1 MIILPVERKTW
12 RARIVLSV
20 LYLLLTLGA
29 ITMVWPFLMMISG
42 SVAGRFDYHRYSPV
56 VRALWNEDDRFMR
69 ILASFHAR
77 FPNDV
82 FPEAPAQWGSWSAL
96 AEKEVDIS
104 TFTRPWIDGMRI
116 ESTASAWRTMAK
128 DFSEFNRSYDVRN
141 SVCDFDERDVAPYVR
156 AVFEE
161 KTGHQGPEVALEE
174 LNRTWE
180 IRYNSFYNIRMRA
193 QQRVPLHYPDWD
205 WPTDP
210 KTELWHTFKAHYREI
225 ATDTYPYPRT
235 RPYCIAPLWQKWR
248 ARQGLTPARFPGE
261 TTDPQWQTF
270 VTTAYPKRL
279 LRIQCTAEANSL
291 WQAYLLKTCKTPEN
305 YARLTGLPAPQTL
318 TEIPLKAYDNSTLWR
333 NFLATLPF
341 NLIKVTS
348 PEAEWQTFL
357 KTRYGSLDV
366 LNATYRDRMGAN
378 FTATDWRDIPMP
390 LAQAFAVTY
399 ANANVALLWKDMTA
413 NYRTV
418 SDVLFLR
425 GQAWWNTIVL
435 VVLTILATLTVN
447 PLAAYA
453 LSRFKLRHTEGILL
467 FLLATMAFPAAVTA
481 IPGFLLIRE
490 LGLLNTFAALVLP
503 TVANGLSIFI
513 LKGFFDALPRELY
526 EAATIDGASE
536 WQIFR
541 HITLPM
547 TTPILAVNALNAFVA
562 AYNSWEWALLVCQR
576 QSHWTL
582 SVWLYQMSRQFGG
595 TPWVVMAGFVL
606 VSIPTALVFLLC
618 QRVILRGI
626 VLPSMK

>member
-20 LYLLLTLGA
+20 LYLFLTLGA

-56 VRALWNEDDRFMR
+56 VRALWDEDDRFMR
-69 ILASFHAR
+69 VLASFHAR

-82 FPEAPAQWGSWSAL
+82 FPDAPANWGSWSAL
-96 AEKEVDIS
+96 AEKQVNV
-104 TFTRPWIDGMRI
+104 TAFTRPWIEGMKHPA
-116 ESTASAWRTMAK
+116 TATAWQQMAK
-128 DFSEFNRSYDVRN
+128 DFSDFNRNYDIRN
-141 SVCDFDERDVAPYVR
+141 SICDFDERDVAPYVR
-156 AVFEE
+156 NFFEE
-161 KTGHQGPEVALEE
+161 KTNHQGPEVALAE

-210 KTELWHTFKAHYREI
+210 KTELWHAFKAHYRELDP
-225 ATDTYPYPRT
+225 ALRPYPRT
-235 RPYCIAPLWQKWR
+235 RPYCITPLWQKWR
-248 ARQGLTPARFPGE
+248 ARNQLPPALFPGDSA
-261 TTDPQWQTF
+261 DPHWQSF

-279 LRIQCTAEANSL
+279 LRIRCTETTTHL
-291 WQAYLLKTCKTPEN
+291 WHEYLFKTCKTPEN
-305 YARLTGLPAPQTL
+305 YAQLTGKPAPKAL
-318 TEIPLKAYDNSTLWR
+318 TDVPLHAYENSTLWR
-333 NFLATLPF
+333 NFIAHLPF
-341 NLIKVTS
+341 SALETTS
-348 PEAEWQTFL
+348 PEAEWQAFL
-357 KTRYGSLDV
+357 QARYGSLEA
-366 LNATYRDRMGAN
+366 LNAVYKDREGRA
-378 FTATDWRDIPMP
+378 FTATDWREVPMP
-390 LAQAFAVTY
+390 LAQAFAVTF
-399 ANANVALLWKDMTA
+399 ANSGKSLLWQDMTS

-418 SDVLFLR
+418 SDILFLR

-435 VVLTILATLTVN
+435 VVLTILTTLTVN

-453 LSRFKLRHTEGILL
+453 LSRFRLRHTEGILL
-467 FLLATMAFPAAVTA
+467 FLLATMAFPTAVTA

-547 TTPILAVNALNAFVA
+547 TTPILAVNALNAFIS

>member
-1 MIILPVERKTW
+1 MIL
-12 RARIVLSV
+12 AV

-29 ITMVWPFLMMISG
+29 VTMVWPFMMMISG
-42 SVAGRFDYHRYSPV
+42 SIAGRFDYHRYSPV
-56 VRALWNEDDRFMR
+56 VRALWNEQDRFMR
-69 ILASFHAR
+69 VLASFHAR
-77 FPNDV
+77 FPGEA
-82 FPEAPAQWGSWSAL
+82 FPEAPAAWGSWSAI
-96 AEKEVDIS
+96 AEDVAQIDRFA
-104 TFTRPWIDGMRI
+104 TPWIEGMKHP
-116 ESTASAWRTMAK
+116 ETAAAWRQMAA
-128 DFSEFNRSYDVRN
+128 DFATFNRTYDVKN
-141 SVCDFDERDVAPYVR
+141 SVCDFDERDIAPYVR
-156 AVFEE
+156 RVFEE
-161 KTGHQGPEVALEE
+161 KTGFRGAEVALEA

-210 KTELWHTFKAHYREI
+210 KTELWHDFKAQYREQS
-225 ATDTYPYPRT
+225 PESVFYPRT
-235 RPYCIAPLWQKWR
+235 RPYCIAPLWRKWC
-248 ARQGLTPARFPGE
+248 ARNGAEPSLFPGDAA
-261 TTDPQWQTF
+261 DPLWQKF

-279 LRIQCTAEANSL
+279 LRVKLSPQNEAL
-291 WQAYLLKTCKTPEN
+291 WSEYLIKTCKTPEN
-305 YARLTGLPAPQTL
+305 YARLTGLPPPETL
-318 TEIPLKAYDNSTLWR
+318 DAVPLKRYENSTLWR
-333 NFLATLPF
+333 NFVATLPF
-341 NLIKVTS
+341 DALETTS
-348 PEAEWQTFL
+348 PEAEWQAFL
-357 KTRYGSLDV
+357 KARYGAPEG
-366 LNATYRDRMGAN
+366 LNAVYKDKAGHPFAV
-378 FTATDWRDIPMP
+378 TDWREVPLP

-399 ANANVALLWKDMTA
+399 ANCGGELLWKDMTA

-418 SDVLFLR
+418 YDVLFLR
-425 GQAWWNTIVL
+425 GQAWWNTVVL
-435 VVLTILATLTVN
+435 VVLTIVATLTVN

-453 LSRFKLRHTEGILL
+453 LSRFRLRHTEALLL

-513 LKGFFDALPRELY
+513 LKGFFDALPCELY

-606 VSIPTALVFLLC
+606 VSIPTAIVFLLC

>member
-12 RARIVLSV
+12 RARMILAV

-29 ITMVWPFLMMISG
+29 VTMVWPFMMMISG
-42 SVAGRFDYHRYSPV
+42 SIAGRFDYHRYSPV
-56 VRALWNEDDRFMR
+56 VRALWNEQDRFMR
-69 ILASFHAR
+69 VLASFHAR
-77 FPNDV
+77 FPGEA
-82 FPEAPAQWGSWSAL
+82 FPEAPAAWGSWSAI
-96 AEKEVDIS
+96 AEDVAQIDRFA
-104 TFTRPWIDGMRI
+104 TPWIEGMKHP
-116 ESTASAWRTMAK
+116 ETAAAWRRMAA
-128 DFSEFNRSYDVRN
+128 DFATFNRTYDVKN
-141 SVCDFDERDVAPYVR
+141 SVCDFDERDIAPYVR
-156 AVFEE
+156 RVFEE
-161 KTGHQGPEVALEE
+161 KTGFRGAEVALEA

-210 KTELWHTFKAHYREI
+210 KTELWHDFKAQYREQS
-225 ATDTYPYPRT
+225 PESVFYPRT
-235 RPYCIAPLWQKWR
+235 RPYCIAPLWRKWC
-248 ARQGLTPARFPGE
+248 ARNGAEPSLFPGDAA
-261 TTDPQWQTF
+261 DPLWQKF

-279 LRIQCTAEANSL
+279 LRVKLSPQNEAL
-291 WQAYLLKTCKTPEN
+291 WSEYLIKTCKTPEN
-305 YARLTGLPAPQTL
+305 YARLTGLPPPETL
-318 TEIPLKAYDNSTLWR
+318 DAVPLKRYENSTLWR
-333 NFLATLPF
+333 NFVATLPF
-341 NLIKVTS
+341 DALETTS
-348 PEAEWQTFL
+348 PEAEWQAFL
-357 KTRYGSLDV
+357 KARYGAPEG
-366 LNATYRDRMGAN
+366 LNAVYRDKAGHPFAV
-378 FTATDWRDIPMP
+378 TDWREVPLP

-399 ANANVALLWKDMTA
+399 ANCGGELLWKDMTA

-418 SDVLFLR
+418 CDVLFLR
-425 GQAWWNTIVL
+425 GQAWWNTVVL
-435 VVLTILATLTVN
+435 VVLTIVATLTVN

-453 LSRFKLRHTEGILL
+453 LSRFRLRHTEAVLL

-606 VSIPTALVFLLC
+606 VSIPTAIVFLLC

>member
-12 RARIVLSV
+12 RARFVLAV

-29 ITMVWPFLMMISG
+29 VTMVWPFMMMLSG
-42 SVAGRFDYHRYSPV
+42 SIAGRFDYHRYSPV
-56 VRALWNEDDRFMR
+56 LRALWDKNDRFMR
-69 ILASFHAR
+69 LLASYHNR
-77 FPNDV
+77 FPGDL
-82 FPEAPAQWGSWSAL
+82 FPDAPTHWGSWSAI
-96 AEKEVDIS
+96 AEDPAQCE
-104 TFTRPWIDGMRI
+104 TFAAPWIEGMSQSDI
-116 ESTASAWRTMAK
+116 AASWRQMAQ
-128 DFSEFNRSYDVRN
+128 DFATFNRTYDVRN
-141 SVCDFDERDVAPYVR
+141 SVCDFDERDVAPYVQR
-156 AVFEE
+156 VFEE
-161 KTGHQGPEVALEE
+161 KTGHQGAEVALAA
-174 LNRTWE
+174 LNQTWE
-180 IRYNSFYNIRMRA
+180 IRYNSFYSIRMRA

-205 WPTDP
+205 WSTDP
-210 KTELWHTFKAHYREI
+210 KTELWHTFKAHYREV
-225 ATDTYPYPRT
+225 DPLRQPYPRT
-235 RPYCIAPLWQKWR
+235 RPYCIAPLWQKWC
-248 ARQGLTPARFPGE
+248 ARQGIEPTLFPADATNPA
-261 TTDPQWQTF
+261 WQTF
-270 VTTAYPKRL
+270 VKTAYPKRL
-279 LRIQCTAEANSL
+279 LRVKCTPEVAQL
-291 WQAYLLKTCKTPEN
+291 WREYLVKTCKTPEH
-305 YARLTGLPAPQTL
+305 YARLTGAPAPVSL
-318 TEIPLKAYDNSTLWR
+318 EEIPLKAYENSVLWR
-333 NFLATLPF
+333 NFVGMLPF
-341 NLIKVTS
+341 DCLETTS
-348 PEAEWQTFL
+348 PEAAWQAFL
-357 KTRYGSLDV
+357 KTRYGTLEA
-366 LNATYRDRMGAN
+366 LNQVYKDKYGKA
-378 FTATDWRDIPMP
+378 FCATDWREVAMP
-390 LAQAFAVTY
+390 FAQAFAVTY
-399 ANANVALLWKDMTA
+399 AECGWELFWKDITA

-418 SDVLFLR
+418 CDVLFLR

-453 LSRFKLRHTEGILL
+453 LSRFRLRHTEGILL

>member
-12 RARIVLSV
+12 RARIVLSI
-20 LYLLLTLGA
+20 LYLFLTLGA

-42 SVAGRFDYHRYSPV
+42 SITGRFDYHRYAPV
-56 VRALWNEDDRFMR
+56 VRAIWDEPDRFMR
-69 ILASFHAR
+69 VLASYHAR
-77 FPNDV
+77 FPNAI
-82 FPEAPAQWGSWSAL
+82 FPDAPAHWGSWSAI
-96 AEKEVDIS
+96 AEDRQQVVAFA
-104 TFTRPWIDGMRI
+104 TPWIEGMHQPQ
-116 ESTASAWRTMAK
+116 TATAWRQMAK
-128 DFSEFNRSYDVRN
+128 DFADFNRSYDVRN

-156 AVFEE
+156 AAFEAQ
-161 KTGHQGPEVALEE
+161 TGNQGPEVALAE

-180 IRYNSFYNIRMRA
+180 IRYNSFYSIRMRA

-205 WPTDP
+205 WSEDP
-210 KTELWHTFKAHYREI
+210 KTLLWHEFKAHYREL
-225 ATDTYPYPRT
+225 DPERQPYPRT

-248 ARQGLTPARFPGE
+248 AKQGLETTRFPG
-261 TTDPQWQTF
+261 DPADLHWQTF
-270 VTTAYPKRL
+270 VTRAYPKRL
-279 LRIQCTAEANSL
+279 ITVRCTPQRQQQWIDFL
-291 WQAYLLKTCKTPEN
+291 VRTCKTPAH
-305 YARLTGLPAPQTL
+305 YAQLTGKPQPANLADVPLLPY
-318 TEIPLKAYDNSTLWR
+318 ENSTLWR
-333 NFLATLPF
+333 QFVNTLPF
-341 NLIKVTS
+341 DALDTTS
-348 PEAEWQTFL
+348 PEVKWQRYL
-357 KTRYGSLDV
+357 KARYGSLET
-366 LNATYRDRMGAN
+366 LNATYRDRLGQSYQI
-378 FTATDWRDIPMP
+378 TDWRDIPMP

-399 ANANVALLWKDMTA
+399 ANCCKSLLWQDMTA

-418 SDVLFLR
+418 CDVLFLR

-453 LSRFKLRHTEGILL
+453 LSRFRLRYTEGILL

-526 EAATIDGASE
+526 EAATIDGAGE

-595 TPWVVMAGFVL
+595 TPWVVMAGFVM
-606 VSIPTALVFLLC
+606 VSIPTAIVFLLC

>member
-12 RARIVLSV
+12 RARIVLAI
-20 LYLLLTLGA
+20 LYLFLSLGA
-29 ITMVWPFLMMISG
+29 ITMVWPFLMMLSG
-42 SVAGRFDYHRYSPV
+42 SITGRFDYHRYAPV
-56 VRALWNEDDRFMR
+56 VRALWDESDRFMR
-69 ILASFHAR
+69 ILASYHAR
-77 FPNDV
+77 FPNAI
-82 FPEAPAQWGSWSAL
+82 FPEAPARWGSWSAI
-96 AEKEVDIS
+96 AEEREAVED
-104 TFTRPWIDGMRI
+104 FTRPWIEGMRCP
-116 ESTASAWRTMAK
+116 ETAQAWRQMAI
-128 DFSEFNRSYDVRN
+128 DFTDFNRTYDVCN
-141 SVCDFDERDVAPYVR
+141 SVCDFDERDVAPYVKS
-156 AVFEE
+156 VFEAQ
-161 KTGHQGPEVALEE
+161 TGHQGAEVALAA
-174 LNRTWE
+174 LNQTWD
-180 IRYNSFYNIRMRA
+180 IRYNSFYAIRMRA

-205 WPTDP
+205 WSQDP
-210 KTELWHTFKAHYREI
+210 KTALWQQFKAHYREMN
-225 ATDTYPYPRT
+225 TVENPYPRT

-248 ARQGLTPARFPGE
+248 ARQGLAEAKFPGDA
-261 TTDPQWQTF
+261 TDSLWQQF
-270 VTTAYPKRL
+270 VCSAYPKRL
-279 LRIQCTAEANSL
+279 LRVKVTPELQ
-291 WQAYLLKTCKTPEN
+291 QAWTNYLIKTCKTPAY
-305 YARLTGLPAPQTL
+305 YAQLTGLPQPTSLQEVPLLDYENSALWRHFVAELPFDTL
-318 TEIPLKAYDNSTLWR
+318 TCL
-333 NFLATLPF
+333 
-341 NLIKVTS
+341 S
-348 PEAEWQTFL
+348 PEAQWQAFL
-357 KTRYGSLDV
+357 QERYGSLAA
-366 LNATYRDRMGAN
+366 LNAVYRDRVGAPY
-378 FTATDWRDIPMP
+378 TVADWRDVPMP
-390 LAQAFAVTY
+390 LAQSFAVTY
-399 ANANVALLWKDMTA
+399 ASCGKRLLWQDMTA

-418 SDVLFLR
+418 CDVLFLR
-425 GQAWWNTIVL
+425 GQAWWNTVVL

-453 LSRFKLRHTEGILL
+453 LSRFRLRYTEGILL

-503 TVANGLSIFI
+503 TIANGLSIFI

-595 TPWVVMAGFVL
+595 TPWVVMAGFVM